1 MFVFALS
8 PISQHICMCDHCD
21 FAIFCAHLSRSGF
34 CIAENKTIID
44 GMHGEFRSGEL
55 TAIMGP
61 SGAGKSTLMDIL
73 AGYT

>member
-1 MFVFALS
+1 MFETSLTIYIIVSFSPSLLSPDALS
-8 PISQHICMCDHCD
+8 GCVCGI
-21 FAIFCAHLSRSGF
+21 

-44 GMHGEFRSGEL
+44 GIHGEFRSGEL